1 MSLDG
6 SIMLIVKTGG
16 DRAPHNTYYVVQWE
30 YMGRENLVGMKFDH
44 LLVLKRDDTRK
55 SIHSYWLCQCDC
67 GTICSVAGTHLKT
80 GHTKSCGCYRKRKQ
94 VHGWLDLTGKRY
106 GRLQVLGPWEK
117 YSPLLEVVKEGGA
130 SAEGGK
136 LAAQGD
142 LWFCQCDCGKLCVC
156 QKENLRLGKTRS
168 CGCLRQEQRKVNMRK
183 SIHFAENTCL
193 ERIASRKEAV
203 NNTSGHRGVYRRE
216 NGKWRASIGFQG
228 KVYNLGIFVDYED
241 AVKARLEAEKK
252 YYDTFLEQYQNRT
265 K

>member
-1 MSLDG
+1 MVVLLYLKKQEETAHYIIH
-6 SIMLIVKTGG
+6 IMWYRG
-16 DRAPHNTYYVVQWE
+16 E
-30 YMGRENLVGMKFDH
+30 YMGCENLAGMKFAH
-44 LLVLKRDDTRK
+44 LLVLKRDEMKK
-55 SIHSYWLCQCDC
+55 STHSYWLCQCDC

-117 YSPLLEVVKEGGA
+117 HSPLLEVVKEGE
-130 SAEGGK
+130 SSVEEGK

-142 LWFCQCDCGKLCVC
+142 LWFCQCDCGKHCVC
-156 QKENLRLGKTRS
+156 QKENLRFGKTRS
-168 CGCLRQEQRKVNMRK
+168 CGCLRQEQRKANMRN

-193 ERIASRKEAV
+193 ERIASRKEAA

-228 KVYNLGIFVDYED
+228 KVYNLGTFVDYED

-252 YYDTFLEQYQNRT
+252 YYDRFLEQYQNRT